1 MLVLDASAAVMT
13 IVEEPGSDAVDR
25 LMSQQ
30 AAIAPDL
37 VMAEVANALWRKVR
51 VGALGPS
58 DVAGVLD
65 EAAQGPSP
73 GSCPWRRS
81 ARGRWTSRCAGTIR
95 STAALS
101 SRWRC
106 VRRCRRSPRT
116 GGWRRASRG
125 MWNCAWWG
133 EAVGEEATREGTP

>member
-51 VGALGPS
+51 VGALMPS
-58 DVAGVLD
+58 DAARALDRAGAAFTRLLPLAPLRARALDLALRRDHPAYDCFYVAL
-65 EAAQGPSP
+65 A
-73 GSCPWRRS
+73 
-81 ARGRWTSRCAGTIR
+81 
-95 STAALS
+95 
-101 SRWRC
+101 
-106 VRRCRRSPRT
+106 
-116 GGWRRASRG
+116 
-125 MWNCAWWG
+125 M
-133 EAVGEEATREGTP
+133 REGVPLVTADRRLAARFADDVEVRLIG

>member
-65 EAAQGPSP
+65 QAGKAFTRLLPLAPLRARALDLALRRDHPVYGCLYVALAMREALPAVTAD
-73 GSCPWRRS
+73 RRLA
-81 ARGRWTSRCAGTIR
+81 ARFAGDVELR
-95 STAALS
+95 L
-101 SRWRC
+101 
-106 VRRCRRSPRT
+106 
-116 GGWRRASRG
+116 
-125 MWNCAWWG
+125 
-133 EAVGEEATREGTP
+133 VG